1 MANPRT
7 AESRIAQMIPSR
19 AWALSEWSLLPLRL
33 FLGVTF
39 AFAGL
44 QKLSDPAFFQR
55 TSPSSIQSQ
64 MAGAARLSPIHSL
77 LHAMLPHAA
86 LIGWVIA
93 YGELAIGLGTLLG
106 LKTRIAAT
114 AGAFLSLNLFLA
126 VSFHSKP
133 YFTGADIVF
142 LFAWVPLIIAGGGSR
157 LSADA
162 MISRAA
168 AKQAGIGAS
177 PLVAVPFDNVQSWCG
192 NFHKGHCK
200 ALNNK
205 PCSMTQCP
213 VLHQRPPQVTP
224 VAITTFDRRSVVIGS
239 TTVAVV
245 AGAAVVTGFLTT
257 SVGHLEASAVSGE
270 KASTSSTL
278 PGSAAG
284 ANSGSGGGGTSGT
297 LLGPATSVPV
307 GSAATFTIP
316 SSGDPGIVLQLS
328 KGTFVGYDA
337 VCPHAGCQVG
347 YAPSA
352 KLLVCPCHGSE
363 FQVATGQVIT
373 GPAPHGLTPLTI
385 VESTNGNL
393 YLQ

>member
-1 MANPRT
+1 MVPL
-7 AESRIAQMIPSR
+7 R

-44 QKLSDPAFFQR
+44 QKLADASFFR
-55 TSPSSIQSQ
+55 ATSPSSIQAQ
-64 MAGAARLSPIHSL
+64 MAGAARLSPVHSL
-77 LHAMLPHAA
+77 LHTLLPHAV
-86 LIGWVIA
+86 LVGWIIA

-114 AGAFLSLNLFLA
+114 AGAFLSLNLFLV
-126 VSFHSKP
+126 VSFHAKP

-162 MISRAA
+162 LIARAA
-168 AKQAGIGAS
+168 AKQAGIVSSGM
-177 PLVAVPFDNVQSWCG
+177 VAMPFDNVQSWCG
-192 NFHKGHCK
+192 NFDKGHCR
-200 ALNNK
+200 ALANK
-205 PCSMTQCP
+205 PCSMTHCP
-213 VLHQRPPQVTP
+213 VLHQRAPQVTP
-224 VAITTFDRRSVVIGS
+224 VALKTFDRRSVVIGS

-257 SVGHLEASAVSGE
+257 AVGHLEASALSGQ
-270 KASTSSTL
+270 KSTTNSTL
-278 PGSAAG
+278 PGSGSAAG
-284 ANSGSGGGGTSGT
+284 SAGSGGTKGT
-297 LLGPATSVPV
+297 LLGPSSAVPV

-316 SSGDPGIVLQLS
+316 SSGDPGIVVQLS

-363 FQVATGQVIT
+363 FQVATGQVLS
-373 GPAPHGLTPLTI
+373 GPAPHGLTPLSI
-385 VESTNGNL
+385 VESSSGNL

>member
-1 MANPRT
+1 MPA
-7 AESRIAQMIPSR
+7 R
-19 AWALSEWSLLPLRL
+19 AWALSEWALLPLRV

-44 QKLSDPAFFQR
+44 QKLADPSFFR
-55 TSPSSIQSQ
+55 STSPSSIEAQ
-64 MAGAARLSPIHSL
+64 MAGAARFSPIHSL
-77 LHAMLPHAA
+77 LHAMLPHAV

-114 AGAFLSLNLFLA
+114 AGAFLSFNLFLA

-142 LFAWVPLIIAGGGSR
+142 LFAWLPLIIAGGGSR

-168 AKQAGIGAS
+168 AKQAGVASS
-177 PLVAVPFDNVQSWCG
+177 PLVAIPFDNVQTWCG
-192 NFHKGHCK
+192 NFNKGHCK
-200 ALNNK
+200 ALANR
-205 PCSMTQCP
+205 PCSAAHCP
-213 VLHQRPPQVTP
+213 VLQHRPQVTP
-224 VAITTFDRRSVVIGS
+224 VAIKTFDRRTVVIGS

-245 AGAAVVTGFLTT
+245 AGAAAVTGYLTT
-257 SVGHLEASAVSGE
+257 AVGHLEASAVSGE
-270 KASTSSTL
+270 KSTTSSTL
-278 PGSAAG
+278 AGGGAG
-284 ANSGSGGGGTSGT
+284 ANAGTGTTKGT

-307 GSAATFTIP
+307 GSAANFTIP
-316 SSGDPGIVLQLS
+316 SSGDPGIVVQLT

-352 KLLVCPCHGSE
+352 KMLVCPCHGSE
-363 FQVATGQVIT
+363 FLVATGQVIS

-385 VESTNGNL
+385 VESANGNL

>member
-1 MANPRT
+1 MARHPT
-7 AESRIAQMIPSR
+7 PPSRFAPVLPAR

-33 FLGVTF
+33 FLGATF

-44 QKLSDPAFFQR
+44 QKLADPSFFR
-55 TSPSSIQSQ
+55 ATSPSSIQSQ

-106 LKTRIAAT
+106 LKTRLAAT

-142 LFAWVPLIIAGGGSR
+142 LFAWMPLIIAGGGSR

-162 MISRAA
+162 LIARRA
-168 AKQAGIGAS
+168 AKQAGIEADA
-177 PLVAVPFDNVQSWCG
+177 LVAVPFDNVRTWCG
-192 NFHKGHCK
+192 NFHRGHCK
-200 ALNNK
+200 ALSNQS
-205 PCSMTQCP
+205 CAMASCP
-213 VLHQRPPQVTP
+213 VLHQRPAQVTP
-224 VAITTFDRRSVVIGS
+224 VAIKTYDRRSVVLGS

-257 SVGHLEASAVSGE
+257 EVGHLESSAVSG
-270 KASTSSTL
+270 STSSSPTL
-278 PGSAAG
+278 AGGGAPASATG
-284 ANSGSGGGGTSGT
+284 TGGTSGT

-307 GSAATFTIP
+307 GSAASFTIP
-316 SSGDPGIVLQLS
+316 SSGDPGIVVQLS

-352 KLLVCPCHGSE
+352 KVLVCPCHGSE
-363 FQVATGQVIT
+363 FQVATGQVIS
-373 GPAPHGLTPLTI
+373 GPAPHGLAPLSI
-385 VESTNGNL
+385 VESANGNL

>member
-1 MANPRT
+1 MTHAPT
-7 AESRIAQMIPSR
+7 SDWRIVRMTPSR
-19 AWALSEWSLLPLRL
+19 AWFFSEWSLLPLRL

-44 QKLSDPAFFQR
+44 QKLADPSFFQR
-55 TSPSSIQSQ
+55 TSPSSIQAQ

-77 LHAMLPHAA
+77 LHAMLPHAV
-86 LIGWVIA
+86 LIGWIIA

-106 LKTRIAAT
+106 LKTRFAAA

-126 VSFHSKP
+126 VSFHAKP

-142 LFAWVPLIIAGGGSR
+142 FFAWVPLIVAGGGSR

-162 MISRAA
+162 LISRAA
-168 AKQAGIGAS
+168 AKQAGIAAA
-177 PLVAVPFDNVQSWCG
+177 PLVAVPFDNVQLWCG
-192 NFHKGHCK
+192 NFHEGHCK
-200 ALNNK
+200 ALNNN
-205 PCSMTQCP
+205 PCSMALCP

-224 VAITTFDRRSVVIGS
+224 VAIKTYDRRSVVIGS

-245 AGAAVVTGFLTT
+245 AGTAAVTGFLTT
-257 SVGHLEASAVSGE
+257 SVGHIEASAISGQ
-270 KASTSSTL
+270 KTSTSSTL
-278 PGSAAG
+278 PGRSAAT
-284 ANSGSGGGGTSGT
+284 GSGGSGGAKGT
-297 LLGPATSVPV
+297 LLGPSSSVPV
-307 GSAATFTIP
+307 GTAATFTIP

-352 KLLVCPCHGSE
+352 KLFVCPCHGSE
-363 FQVATGQVIT
+363 FQVATGQVIS
-373 GPAPHGLTPLTI
+373 GPAPSGLVPLTI
-385 VESTNGNL
+385 VESANGNL

>member
-1 MANPRT
+1 MPRP
-7 AESRIAQMIPSR
+7 SPSDPRIAAMIPSR
-19 AWALSEWSLLPLRL
+19 AWALSEWSLLPLRI

-44 QKLSDPAFFQR
+44 QKLADPSFFR
-55 TSPSSIQSQ
+55 ATSPASIQSQ
-64 MAGAARLSPIHSL
+64 MAGSARLSPIHSL
-77 LHAMLPHAA
+77 LHAMLPHAV
-86 LIGWVIA
+86 LIGWIIA

-106 LKTRIAAT
+106 LKTRIAAV

-142 LFAWVPLIIAGGGSR
+142 LFAWLPLIIAGGGSR

-162 MISRAA
+162 MIARAA
-168 AKQAGIGAS
+168 AKQAGITSS
-177 PLVAVPFDNVQSWCG
+177 PLVAMPFDNVQTWCG
-192 NFHKGHCK
+192 NFHKGQCK
-200 ALNNK
+200 ALANR
-205 PCSMTQCP
+205 PCSANHCP
-213 VLHQRPPQVTP
+213 VLHARAPQVTP
-224 VAITTFDRRSVVIGS
+224 VAIKTFDRRSVVIGT

-257 SVGHLEASAVSGE
+257 AVGHLEASAVSGE
-270 KASTSSTL
+270 KSTTSSTL
-278 PGSAAG
+278 PGGGS
-284 ANSGSGGGGTSGT
+284 NSGTGGTKGT
-297 LLGPATSVPV
+297 LLGPAGSVPV
-307 GSAATFTIP
+307 GTAATFTIP
-316 SSGDPGIVLQLS
+316 SSGDPGIVVQLS

-363 FQVATGQVIT
+363 FQVATGQVIS
-373 GPAPHGLTPLTI
+373 GPAPHGLTPLSI
-385 VESTNGNL
+385 VESSNGNL